1 MENEAL
7 VAVYRLDD
15 ECRRLERVLA
25 ELPAAG
31 DALRRE
37 GAAARERREGR
48 ERELA
53 DLDQGI
59 RRLEREIAEGEERRR
74 REEAKLRQLAT
85 EAHVAAKQ
93 REIDA
98 LTARIETL
106 ETRVL
111 EKIESQEILQRET
124 ELRRR
129 SEGDTDVAR
138 ERELGELER
147 ELASRGHD
155 LERTRLE
162 RERALTE
169 LDPALARRYR
179 RAYGKHGHGCLA
191 ALRDGA
197 CGGCGESLP
206 PQDAL
211 DLRHKGR
218 ILDCQ
223 GCGRLILW
231 VES

>member
-1 MENEAL
+1 MDNEAL
-7 VAVYRLDD
+7 VAVFRLDS
-15 ECRRLERVLA
+15 ECRRLERALA

-31 DALRRE
+31 AALRRE
-37 GAAARERREGR
+37 GNAARERRAAR
-48 ERELA
+48 DSELA

-59 RRLEREIAEGEERRR
+59 RRLEREIVEIEDRRR
-74 REEAKLRQLAT
+74 REENKLRDLST
-85 EAHVAAKQ
+85 VEHVAAKQ

-98 LTARIETL
+98 LAARIESL
-106 ETRVL
+106 ELRVL

-124 ELRRR
+124 ELRR
-129 SEGDTDVAR
+129 STEGDADAAR

-147 ELASRGHD
+147 DTALQRHA
-155 LERTRLE
+155 LERTRLD
-162 RERALTE
+162 RERALAGLEPT
-169 LDPALARRYR
+169 LARRYK
-179 RAYGKHGHGCLA
+179 RAFGKHGHGCVA
-191 ALRDGA
+191 ALRDGS
-197 CGGCGESLP
+197 CGGCGEALP

-218 ILDCQ
+218 VLDCQ